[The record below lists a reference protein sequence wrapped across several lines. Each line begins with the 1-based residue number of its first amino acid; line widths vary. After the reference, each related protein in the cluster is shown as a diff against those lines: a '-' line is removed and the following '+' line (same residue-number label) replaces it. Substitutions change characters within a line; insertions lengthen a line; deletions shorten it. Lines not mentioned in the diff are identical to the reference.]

1 VSSTPLEEQY
11 RPSDAVAG
19 VLAAMSIF
27 ASLTSIFWHP
37 LRLVVASI
45 LLALIAAG
53 MSRRYQLLAGIAVA
67 VGGLSWTL
75 GMTIAVI
82 TGHPLW

>member
-11 RPSDAVAG
+11 RPTDAVAG

-53 MSRRYQLLAGIAVA
+53 
-67 VGGLSWTL
+67 TL

-82 TGHPLW
+82 TGHPIW